1 MKRLV
6 LLSAA
11 CALALS
17 SCGRVNSPAAPTGRV
32 AYGLDAYGQL
42 VTFGLDNAAASV
54 RSTELTGL
62 NIGDT
67 VVDLD
72 VFNRDGRLYAL
83 TDTGRLYQV
92 DTATGAVTL
101 NTSGNLGA
109 PRVMDFNP
117 AALRLRVFSTGDM
130 NYRLTPATGAETGGT
145 VTADGMLMY
154 AATDARAGQN
164 PNLVAAAYTNS
175 FQGYTP
181 VVADFTPATTLFSVD
196 ADQDT
201 LVLHTV
207 GPAFSTLT
215 TVGALGVNV
224 SAEMTGFDIAGTNEA
239 YLTSSDG
246 TNTTLYTLD
255 LGTGRATMK
264 STINGV
270 ALKAF
275 AVMLSPRP

>member
-17 SCGRVNSPAAPTGRV
+17 SCGRGNSPAAPTGRV

-42 VTFGLDNAAASV
+42 VTFGLDNAAVSV
-54 RSTELTGL
+54 RYTELTGL
-62 NIGDT
+62 NTGDT
-67 VVDLD
+67 LVDLD

-83 TDTGRLYQV
+83 SDTGRLYQV

-117 AALRLRVFSTGDM
+117 AALRLRIFSTGDM
-130 NYRLTPATGAETGGT
+130 NYRLTPATGTATDGT

-181 VVADFTPATTLFSVD
+181 VVADFNPATTLFSVD

-246 TNTTLYTLD
+246 TNTTLHTLD

-275 AVMLSPRP
+275 AVMLSPHP